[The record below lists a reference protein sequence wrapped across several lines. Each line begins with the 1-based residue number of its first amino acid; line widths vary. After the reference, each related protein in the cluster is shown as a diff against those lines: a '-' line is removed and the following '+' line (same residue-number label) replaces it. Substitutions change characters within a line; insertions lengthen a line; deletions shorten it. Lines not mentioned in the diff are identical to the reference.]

1 MKAKCF
7 SHAMA
12 CRHSIYRNARELF
25 LYCRESNAR
34 SNRTCSIYYC
44 YSYAYVLLR
53 GDPSRSENL
62 AQDRPNEPA
71 TFVFLG
77 FQSIIGTY
85 HSELKRGGKGEFWD
99 NSLLASKAKI
109 NDFFWNFFDWSGHEG
124 TCGVMK
130 KIHKTEIFAQTHLK
144 LHFKLHF

>member
-12 CRHSIYRNARELF
+12 CHLSSIYIEMRANFSYIAENPTRAQTGLGV
-25 LYCRESNAR
+25 LP
-34 SNRTCSIYYC
+34 IYC
-44 YSYAYVLLR
+44 YSYAMYVLLR
-53 GDPSRSENL
+53 RDPSRSENL

-85 HSELKRGGKGEFWD
+85 HSELKRGGK
-99 NSLLASKAKI
+99 
-109 NDFFWNFFDWSGHEG
+109 
-124 TCGVMK
+124 V
-130 KIHKTEIFAQTHLK
+130 
-144 LHFKLHF
+144 